1 MVVSLSFI
9 ITWCKFRRQHGIGP
23 YIVDFYCPAHKMA
36 IEVDGDTHY
45 SVEEKQKDELRTQ
58 FLNKNSISVL
68 RFTNLDI
75 FESIDGVIGK
85 IKNHLN

>member
-1 MVVSLSFI
+1 
-9 ITWCKFRRQHGIGP
+9 
-23 YIVDFYCPAHKMA
+23 MA